1 MKRLIYTIITAACIA
16 SCSVAPDSKKA
27 SIAVTLEPYRFAVEA
42 IAGDNWEVISIVPKG
57 SSPETFDLTPT
68 QMIGLS
74 KCYAYF
80 SVGGLGFEDAW
91 CKRIADA
98 IPSLTIVDTS
108 EGIERIDSDPH
119 LWTSPD
125 NMAVI
130 ATNICNAMCR
140 IDSANRDAYTQ
151 RLQRTLQMINETDS
165 LIDNAIDGGCFVI
178 FHPSLT
184 YFARAYGL
192 EQIVIEEHGKE
203 PSVAHVK
210 EVIDMARNHKAC
222 KVLIQSE
229 FDKSHATAIAKE
241 IGCDIVQINPL
252 NYDWQQE
259 MLQIAE
265 KLK

>member
-1 MKRLIYTIITAACIA
+1 MKRLIYTIIAAMCIV
-16 SCSVAPDSKKA
+16 SCSVAPESRKP

-42 IAGDNWEVISIVPKG
+42 IAGDDWEVISIVPKG
-57 SSPETFDLTPT
+57 SSPETFDLTPA
-68 QMIGLS
+68 QMIRFS
-74 KCYAYF
+74 KCNAYF
-80 SVGGLGFEDAW
+80 SVGGLGFEEAW

-98 IPSLTIVDTS
+98 IPSLTIIDTS
-108 EGIERIDSDPH
+108 EDIERIDSDPH

-130 ATNICNAMCR
+130 TTNICKAMCR
-140 IDSANRDAYTQ
+140 IDSANCDAYIQ

-165 LIDNAIDGGCFVI
+165 LIDNAIDGGSFVI

-184 YFARAYGL
+184 YFAKAYGL

-210 EVIDMARNHKAC
+210 EVIDMARSHKAC

-229 FDKSHATAIAKE
+229 FDKSHAAAIAKE
-241 IGCDIVQINPL
+241 IDGDVVQINPL
-252 NYDWQQE
+252 SYDWQQE